1 MNRWARRLRSGEGR
15 GIRRPPDEGSAVV
28 EFVTLGVLLL
38 VPVIYLVLALGR
50 IQAAAYATDGAARE
64 AARAFTAAAD
74 ERSGRVRTQA
84 AVRLGLLDQGFDVDP
99 SRATTIECRQTPCL
113 SPEGRVV
120 VRVSVDVVL
129 PGIPGF
135 VDRLVATHVTV
146 RSSQTAVVD
155 AFRPVPAL

>member
-1 MNRWARRLRSGEGR
+1 M
-15 GIRRPPDEGSAVV
+15 V

-50 IQAAAYATDGAARE
+50 IQAAAYAADGAARD
-64 AARAFTAAAD
+64 AARAFAAAD
-74 ERSGRVRTQA
+74 DERDGRRRVQA
-84 AVRLGLLDQGFDVDP
+84 AVRLRLLDQGFDAEP
-99 SRATTIECRQTPCL
+99 SRVTTIECRQTPCL

-120 VRVSVDVVL
+120 VQVSLDVVL

-146 RSSQTAVVD
+146 RSTQTAAVD
-155 AFRPVPAL
+155 AFRPVPVP